1 MSTAV
6 RILLRYLAMVL
17 VTRGLMGADDASVFS
32 TDPDVQMAVEAG
44 IGFAVAGATELWHWV
59 SAKLGL
65 YKEQV

>member
-1 MSTAV
+1 MSITV

-44 IGFAVAGATELWHWV
+44 IGFAIAGATELWHWA

>member
-1 MSTAV
+1 MSITA
-6 RILLRYLAMVL
+6 RIILRYLAMVL

-44 IGFAVAGATELWHWV
+44 IGFAIAGATELWHWV

>member
-1 MSTAV
+1 MIITV
-6 RILLRYLAMVL
+6 RIFLRYLAMVL

-44 IGFAVAGATELWHWV
+44 IGFAIAGATELWHWV